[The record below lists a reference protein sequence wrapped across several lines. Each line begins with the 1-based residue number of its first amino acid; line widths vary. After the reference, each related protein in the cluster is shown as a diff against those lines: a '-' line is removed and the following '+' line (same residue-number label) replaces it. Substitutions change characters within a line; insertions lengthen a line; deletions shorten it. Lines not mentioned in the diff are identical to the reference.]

1 MAFSTI
7 TVQPQPTPAPQKPVD
22 NAAAA
27 SFLGA
32 LLLSFYAA
40 GQSKKA
46 MRKMKR
52 KLMWTALKAK
62 FKGLFNKK
70 EGISTRTLLIILIAV
85 LALILLLTVSWPV
98 ALVLVL
104 AGILVVLLVIF

>member
-7 TVQPQPTPAPQKPVD
+7 SVQPQSKPTTEKPVD
-22 NAAAA
+22 NVAAA
-27 SFLGA
+27 SLLGA
-32 LLLSFYAA
+32 LLVSFYAA

-46 MRKMKR
+46 LRKMKR
-52 KLMWTALKAK
+52 KLMWTALKTK
-62 FKGLFNKK
+62 FRGLFNKK
-70 EGISTRTLLIILIAV
+70 ESISTRTLLIILIAV

-104 AGILVVLLVIF
+104 AGILVVLLVKF